1 MVLSGQNKGS
11 AVCCKQEIRD
21 QKTDY
26 FPRAA
31 GPTNAVAV
39 TPSDWVVNSNSTVV
53 PFGYVEE
60 T

>member
-1 MVLSGQNKGS
+1 MILSGQNKDS
-11 AVCCKQEIRD
+11 TVCCKQEIRD
-21 QKTDY
+21 KNTDC

-31 GPTNAVAV
+31 GPIIAVAV
-39 TPSDWVVNSNSTVV
+39 TPGDWTVNSNSTV